1 MWSGG
6 RILVLIGV
14 ALMLAGCGSEDLSEE
29 KSRSSDQSK
38 ELQERLS
45 RVQTDR

>member
-1 MWSGG
+1 MLIGG

-14 ALMLAGCGSEDLSEE
+14 AFMLIGCGSKDLSEE
-29 KSRSSDQSK
+29 KSRSGEQFK
-38 ELQERLS
+38 ELQERMS